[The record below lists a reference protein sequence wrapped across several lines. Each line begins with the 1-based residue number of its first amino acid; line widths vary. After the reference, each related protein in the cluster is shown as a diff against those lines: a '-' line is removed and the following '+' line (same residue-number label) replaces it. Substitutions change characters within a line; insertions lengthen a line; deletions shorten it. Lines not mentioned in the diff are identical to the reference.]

1 MLKRA
6 EWTVTGGFWLLL
18 GVLLLSLSGKVFFLF
33 CIACFVHE
41 LGHAGAIRLLGGRVA
56 EVRLTGTGAVLRPR
70 GRRVTS
76 YLEDGLVALAGPLA
90 SFALALGAGLWGR
103 CFGGGEAYVLA
114 GLSLALAVFNLIPAG
129 PLDGGRILGA
139 LLSRQLGPDRG
150 EGVCRRLSVAI
161 GTGLGCLGL
170 WSFFHGGSLTL
181 PLCAGWMMTH
191 RFHHDFT

>member
-1 MLKRA
+1 MKRA

-33 CIACFVHE
+33 CIACLVHE

-56 EVRLTGTGAVLRPR
+56 EVQLTGTGAVLRPW

-90 SFALALGAGLWGR
+90 SFALALFAGLWGR
-103 CFGGGEAYVLA
+103 RFGGGEAYILA

-129 PLDGGRILGA
+129 PLDGGRILVA
-139 LLSRQLGPDRG
+139 ILSRQFGPDRG
-150 EGVCRRLSVAI
+150 ESFCRRLTLAV
-161 GTGLGCLGL
+161 GGGLGLLGL
-170 WSFFHGGSLTL
+170 WAFFHGGNLTL
-181 PLCAGWMMTH
+181 PLCAGWLMTN
-191 RFHHDFT
+191 RFKHEVV

>member
-1 MLKRA
+1 M
-6 EWTVTGGFWLLL
+6 L

-33 CIACFVHE
+33 CIACLVHE

-56 EVRLTGTGAVLRPR
+56 EVQLTGTGAVLRPR

-103 CFGGGEAYVLA
+103 RFGGGEAYVLA

-129 PLDGGRILGA
+129 PLDGGRVLEAIV
-139 LLSRQLGPDRG
+139 SRQFGPGRG
-150 EGVCRRLSVAI
+150 EAVCRRLTLI
-161 GTGLGCLGL
+161 LGGGLGCLGL
-170 WSFFHGGSLTL
+170 WAFFHGGSLTL
-181 PLCAGWMMTH
+181 PLCAGWLMTPC
-191 RFHHDFT
+191 FHHDLK